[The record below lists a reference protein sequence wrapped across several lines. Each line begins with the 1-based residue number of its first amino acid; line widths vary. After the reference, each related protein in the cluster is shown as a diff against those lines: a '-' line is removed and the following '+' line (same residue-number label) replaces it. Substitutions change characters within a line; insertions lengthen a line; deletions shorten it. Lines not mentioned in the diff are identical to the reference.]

1 MKLKLTVDGEKVP
14 ANGFVESIIFN
25 IISAAIGS
33 LHGVSKDWKDM
44 SIELHN
50 EE

>member
-1 MKLKLTVDGEKVP
+1 MKLKLTVDGKKVP
-14 ANGFVESIIFN
+14 TNGFVESIIFN
-25 IISAAIGS
+25 IINAAIGT
-33 LHGVSKDWKDM
+33 LHDVSKEWKDM